1 MKGYTMKKLL
11 PLFLS
16 AILLISG
23 CSENTSSAADSK
35 ENSPDNTEKPVITIG
50 ITGSISPMSYMVT
63 KDDKTVFEG
72 FDIDLAGAVCDEL
85 GMELKITSASG
96 FAVKEDMEKGIYDCY
111 WNGVAPT
118 EELSKSLDFT
128 SPYFYDRV
136 VFGVYEDSGIETTEQ
151 LSKSSILTY
160 TELED
165 VIFDFEEIQFP
176 TIMNIIRV
184 ENIMEKFKGGQ
195 YQAVLCYESEIL
207 NYNKTAEKKLS
218 IIYPDYPEDNKYRVN
233 YCVGVKKGNEELKAK
248 IETAIATLKENGKF
262 EEIYNKWF

>member
-1 MKGYTMKKLL
+1 MKKLL

-50 ITGSISPMSYMVT
+50 ITGSISPMSYMVA

-96 FAVKEDMEKGIYDCY
+96 FTVKEDMEKGIYDCY